1 MSKPKQRYWKVTYTM
16 HPPFGEGSCKVWA
29 DNAEKAIALAKSHQ
43 NIREITGVTIVGM
56 E

>member
-1 MSKPKQRYWKVTYTM
+1 MY
-16 HPPFGEGSCKVWA
+16 PPFGEGSCQVWA

-43 NIREITGVTIVGM
+43 NIRVITGVTIVGM